1 MYQSNLNS
9 SQVVDPWAESQPTI
23 LPDTPV
29 RQSDWAESPRKRR
42 IGCCCAVSI
51 PGILFLLA
59 LLVYFNAPGRTN
71 ILLLGLDSREP
82 GSNLGRSDTIIL
94 TTILPSLPY
103 VGMLSIPRDLWVDI
117 PGYGANRINTAH
129 FFAEA
134 EQLDSGPF
142 SAIETVQSNFGVDVD
157 YFVRLR
163 FDGIL
168 DVIDSLGGVDVDLP
182 RPMSGYP
189 AGVHHL
195 NGEQAL
201 ALVRDRA
208 GSDDFTRMERGQL
221 FLKALLKR
229 ILTPS
234 AWSHF
239 PETLAVLAEMVDT
252 NTPVWIWPRLGIAVL
267 RVGPDELDSRVIDRG
282 MVYPFTTAGGA
293 QVLGPNWEQIN
304 IVLMEMFEQ

>member
-1 MYQSNLNS
+1 MNPSSQNS
-9 SQVVDPWAESQPTI
+9 SQPADPWAETQPTS

-29 RQSDWAESPRKRR
+29 RQPAWAEPPRKSRK
-42 IGCCCAVSI
+42 GCCCAISI
-51 PGILFLLA
+51 PGIIFLLA
-59 LLVYFNAPGRTN
+59 LLVYLIAPGRTN

-94 TTILPSLPY
+94 TTIVPSQPY

-117 PGYGANRINTAH
+117 PGYGVNRINTAH

-134 EQLDSGPF
+134 EQPGSGPF

-168 DVIDSLGGVDVDLP
+168 DVIDALGGVDVEFS
-182 RPMSGYP
+182 RPMSGYS
-189 AGVHHL
+189 AGLHHL

-221 FLKALLKR
+221 FLKALSRR

-234 AWSHF
+234 AWAYI
-239 PETLAVLAEMVDT
+239 PETWGMIEEMVDT
-252 NTPVWIWPRLGIAVL
+252 NIPAWLWPRLGIAIL
-267 RVGPDELDSRVIDRG
+267 RVGADGWDGRVIDRE
-282 MVYPFTTAGGA
+282 MVNPFTTAGGA

-304 IVLMEMFEQ
+304 PVLLEMFGQ